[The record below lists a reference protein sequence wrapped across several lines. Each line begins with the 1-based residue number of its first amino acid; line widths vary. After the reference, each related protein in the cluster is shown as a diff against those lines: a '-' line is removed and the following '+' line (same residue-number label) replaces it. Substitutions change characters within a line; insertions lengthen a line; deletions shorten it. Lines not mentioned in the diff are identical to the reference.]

1 MEEVFIIDGEDENG
15 VQTKIREYLAKVRAS
30 SKASNSMENSLVNDA
45 DSVSV
50 GMLPGRSQANDEP
63 QSKSIVE
70 NKGQVSIV
78 IEVNENNNFL
88 SPNG

>member
-1 MEEVFIIDGEDENG
+1 
-15 VQTKIREYLAKVRAS
+15 
-30 SKASNSMENSLVNDA
+30 MENSLVNDA

-50 GMLPGRSQANDEP
+50 GILPGGGNANDEP